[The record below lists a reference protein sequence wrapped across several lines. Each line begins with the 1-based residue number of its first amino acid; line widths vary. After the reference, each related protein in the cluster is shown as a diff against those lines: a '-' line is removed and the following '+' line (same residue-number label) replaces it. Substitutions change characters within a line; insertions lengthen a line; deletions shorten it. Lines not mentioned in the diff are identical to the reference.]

1 MQTTGWDQCIV
12 VNSTGVVLG
21 LVRGEALHAAPD
33 ARVELAMEAGPTTI
47 RPDRS
52 PRDIRAYMRQH
63 GVASAVVTTPAGQL
77 IGIVARQDIERCLAP
92 AVQPHQSTYQAQR
105 GTPGVE
111 IGYKL
116 SCEEHSPSALVGYA
130 KQAEEAGFTFAML
143 SDHYHPWI
151 AEQGQSPFVWSV
163 IGSIA
168 QATVRLR
175 VGTGVTCPLIRMHPA
190 IIAQAA
196 ATAAALLPG
205 RFMLGVGTGENLNEH
220 IFGDYWPP
228 GATRRAMLEE
238 AVALMRHLWQGGLRS
253 HHGQYYTVENAQ
265 LYTLPE
271 LLPPVLI
278 AASGTRSAQM
288 AGRLGDGLITVGVH
302 AKLVDR
308 FIAAGGAGK
317 PRYTELNVC
326 WALKKQRRDA
336 WPMRGGPSLACRE
349 HSSQTSDS
357 RPILRKLLAP
367 SRRRRSRRQSSA
379 APIPHVTLR
388 QSRRQPRQGIH
399 TSGSTRSGQIRQAFS
414 SSTPAKSCPSSINSG
429 RTARCLLSDH
439 VLR

>member
-33 ARVELAMEAGPTTI
+33 APVELAMEAGPTTI

-63 GVASAVVTTPAGQL
+63 GVASVVVTTPAGQL

-105 GTPGVE
+105 RTPGVE

-326 WALKKQRRDA
+326 WAPEEAEARRLA
-336 WPMRGGPSLACRE
+336 YARWPIAGM
-349 HSSQTSDS
+349 
-357 RPILRKLLAP
+357 
-367 SRRRRSRRQSSA
+367 
-379 APIPHVTLR
+379 
-388 QSRRQPRQGIH
+388 QG
-399 TSGSTRSGQIRQAFS
+399 A
-414 SSTPAKSCPSSINSG
+414 
-429 RTARCLLSDH
+429 LLSDLRLPSH
-439 VLR
+439 FAQAASTLTEEAIAQAVICSPDPTCHIAAITRAAEAGYTHFWLYQIGPDQAGFFQFYAREVLPKLHK